1 MRVKKED
8 GPGFAQVMVVLYGGN
23 PERDLLGL
31 VIVRV
36 LNVLINVQ
44 KMVRVR
50 YGNNVLVL
58 GISLAHQPEQPSLP
72 ANAVTLPSRGKSCR
86 LLGWGWC
93 FRNDCEML

>member
-1 MRVKKED
+1 
-8 GPGFAQVMVVLYGGN
+8 MVVLYVGN
-23 PERDLLGL
+23 PEGDLLGL

-44 KMVRVR
+44 DGKD
-50 YGNNVLVL
+50 NNVLVL

-86 LLGWGWC
+86 LLGWGRC